1 MSPVQSAQFS
11 TYATTYATRLFA
23 PWWIPVGLCFIAYIF
38 LREFEAGLPEIPALV
53 WRLAP
58 WFMAGVVVVLAAA
71 FNRGRVFLAGILL
84 CLYLL
89 LAGQMIP
96 PPILELLVYG
106 LFPANMLVLALLPER
121 SSFSTQ
127 GVYRLIFILIE
138 VGAVG
143 WLVSRPALVNALNL
157 DPFQSFLRPPL
168 LAVFSYSPLSHVTT
182 LLLAASIISLFVL
195 VYLRPIPSV
204 YGITNACIAML
215 LAISLP
221 YEHGFS
227 LFVVVASIFL
237 VLAVISDSYKMA
249 YLDELTGLPQRRA
262 LNEYLGTLG
271 NQYAIAM
278 VDIDKFKKFNDTHGH
293 DVGDQV
299 LQMVAAR
306 INQVRG
312 GGKAFRYGGEEFMLV
327 FKRKLLA
334 DATFFTDEVRK
345 NIENYEMVIR
355 ESEREDAA
363 KAEKSLRKKGSF
375 RSASQKVSVTISA
388 GVAEK
393 TNRADTAEDIIKMAD
408 KALYQ
413 SKKAGR
419 NQVTEAAYKD

>member
-1 MSPVQSAQFS
+1 MIFFESEQLAR
-11 TYATTYATRLFA
+11 YAGRLFA
-23 PWWIPVGLCFIAYIF
+23 PWWVPVVVCFVAYIF
-38 LREFEAGLPEIPALV
+38 LSEFETSLPEIPALV

-58 WFMAGVVVVLAAA
+58 WFMAGVAVVLAAA

-89 LAGQMIP
+89 LAGQMISP
-96 PPILELLVYG
+96 PLLELLVYG
-106 LFPANMLVLALLPER
+106 LFPANMFLLALLPER
-121 SSFSTQ
+121 SSFSSQ
-127 GVYRLIFILIE
+127 GVYRLIFILLE

-143 WLVSRPALVNALNL
+143 WLVSRPALVNGINL
-157 DPFQSFLRPPL
+157 DLFQSILQPST
-168 LAVFSYSPLSHVTT
+168 LAIFSYSPLSQVTT
-182 LLLAASIISLFVL
+182 VLLAASILSLLVL
-195 VYLRPIPSV
+195 VYLRPAPSV

-215 LAISLP
+215 LAIGLP

-227 LFVVVASIFL
+227 LFVVVASVFL
-237 VLAVISDSYKMA
+237 ILAVIRDSYKMA

-312 GGKAFRYGGEEFMLV
+312 GGKAFRYGGEEFILV
-327 FKRKLLA
+327 FKKKLLA

-355 ESEREDAA
+355 ESEREDAD
-363 KAEKSLRKKGSF
+363 KSEKSLRKKGSF

-393 TNRADTAEDIIKMAD
+393 ITRADTAEDVIKLAD
-408 KALYQ
+408 KALYK

-419 NQVTEAAYKD
+419 NKVTESTLEE